1 MNWSSYIQHW
11 DTFVEDWLKN
21 PISLAQ
27 NDSLLSPPFNID
39 DLIEIP
45 EPYYCG
51 TQLSEDM
58 ELDAV
63 IVNLN
68 PGASAENEWVKF
80 HCNANLPD
88 AHMIYELSQCKS
100 NHYQK
105 INQLFNPLL
114 ASTLACTPGKGWWEK
129 ERLEWLDR
137 FYPSG
142 SRANG
147 GYKPDKI
154 FVLEFCPWHS
164 KSFKLKTSALLNA
177 KSKKHIEDYFIDP
190 LTDAISHS
198 HLKGGKSGEPY
209 GLCFGKAIYDILT
222 KNFSFTL
229 VKTWNST
236 SASVAS
242 HWPQGS
248 KGLIDRT
255 YSLIEGKDSMNN
267 PVRLLCF
274 WYRNIGVHAP
284 KDAFRSVE
292 DHIKSVI

>member
-11 DTFVEDWLKN
+11 DDFLEDWLKN

-51 TQLSEDM
+51 TQLSKSM

-80 HCNANLPD
+80 HCNANLQD
-88 AHMIYELSQCKS
+88 AYMIYELAQCKS

-114 ASTLACTPGKGWWEK
+114 NLTPANTPGKEWWETK
-129 ERLEWLDR
+129 RLKWLDR

-142 SRANG
+142 NRANG
-147 GYKPDKI
+147 GYKPEKI
-154 FVLEFCPWHS
+154 FVLELCPWHS
-164 KSFKLKTSALLNA
+164 KSFMLKPSTLLNA
-177 KSKKHIEDYFIDP
+177 KSKKYIADYVIDP
-190 LTDAISHS
+190 LADAISHS
-198 HLKGGKSGEPY
+198 RLKGGKSGEPY

-222 KNFSFTL
+222 KNFSFTA
-229 VKTWNST
+229 VNTWNSA

-242 HWPQGS
+242 LWPQGS

-267 PVRLLCF
+267 SVRLLCF
-274 WYRNIGVHAP
+274 WYQSVGAHAP
-284 KDAFRSVE
+284 SVKFNSVE
-292 DHIKSVI
+292 NYIKSEI